1 MSPGPWARG
10 RRHTLGVPLV
20 ALGIVAVSILSG
32 VATWRA
38 SEWST
43 RADRFERL
51 ATQDLAFSHQVRA
64 EIRAHVDQDLRTF
77 GSYEQQHDGA
87 VRLEHDAPSVLLRDP
102 SLAHRMTRQAQHQ
115 RALANG
121 ELSRMGTITSY
132 DDRGLVSI
140 DPAAAI
146 RASEAQNP
154 DLANLRVSRNASLAT
169 TARDKATN
177 LVGVAV
183 ILAASLLFLTL
194 AQLTTQA
201 TSRSFAVTG
210 TLVAGA
216 AGVVFAL
223 V

>member
-1 MSPGPWARG
+1 
-10 RRHTLGVPLV
+10 
-20 ALGIVAVSILSG
+20 
-32 VATWRA
+32 
-38 SEWST
+38 
-43 RADRFERL
+43 
-51 ATQDLAFSHQVRA
+51 
-64 EIRAHVDQDLRTF
+64 
-77 GSYEQQHDGA
+77 
-87 VRLEHDAPSVLLRDP
+87 
-102 SLAHRMTRQAQHQ
+102 MTRQAQHQ